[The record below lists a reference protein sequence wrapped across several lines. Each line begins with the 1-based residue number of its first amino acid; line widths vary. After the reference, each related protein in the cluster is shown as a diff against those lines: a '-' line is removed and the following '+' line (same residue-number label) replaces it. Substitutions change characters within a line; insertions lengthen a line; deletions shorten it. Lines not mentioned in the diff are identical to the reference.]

1 MKITKQLLSLILMCI
16 ILFTACKSAKD
27 LLEKKDYKG
36 AYESAYSSLK
46 KGKDMSENRSVMRSA
61 LAALQREF
69 DISMKQFPAGNI
81 QKKIEITD
89 LGMDL
94 VDRYDRASNYVDV
107 KDEVIN
113 KLRNESDSIRNS
125 VGGILIDQSKSELAT
140 LKSSGNKALAR
151 PIIAKLNKVE
161 NYMGLSNDLTKLKDE
176 VYQYG
181 TFIVLYTARYFGSNF
196 NSYMLEN
203 TFRNLEYQSA
213 DRLDLFFYNR
223 LPNNNMQP
231 DCEVSIMLDRPDT
244 RRYNDSRQQN
254 FTQRVED
261 GFTITKDSKG
271 NDVRTPKYVNVSAT
285 VNINSEVTE
294 MSMRASTEVRGQ
306 SSQCRSLNSRYYT
319 GTSRATR
326 EQYSYSGDSRAVPS
340 RYRSTYGGDNKTEQ
354 QMEEEVLRQ
363 IVNDIRGGR

>member
-1 MKITKQLLSLILMCI
+1 MKITKLILSFI
-16 ILFTACKSAKD
+16 LISILLFTACKSAKD
-27 LLEKKDYKG
+27 LLEKKDYIG
-36 AYESAYSSLK
+36 AYESAYASLK

-61 LAALQREF
+61 LAALQREY
-69 DISMKQFPAGNI
+69 DMKMGQYSQGNL
-81 QKKIEITD
+81 QKKMEVADAGID
-89 LGMDL
+89 LLDK
-94 VDRYDRASNYVDV
+94 YDRASNYVDV

-113 KLRNESDSIRNS
+113 ELRNESETIRKA
-125 VGGILIDQSKSELAT
+125 VGGLLIDQSKSELAT
-140 LKSSGNKALAR
+140 LKSSGNKSLAR

-161 NYMGLSNDLTKLKDE
+161 NYLGLSNDLTKLKDE

-203 TFRNLEYQSA
+203 TFRSLEYQSA

-223 LPNNNMQP
+223 LPNSNMQA

-244 RRYNDSRQQN
+244 RRYNDNRQQN

-271 NDVRTPKYVNVSAT
+271 NDVRTPRYVNVSAT

-319 GTSRATR
+319 GSSRATR

-340 RYRSTYGGDNKTEQ
+340 RYRSTYGGDNKSEQ